1 MDFSR
6 HRKMICFSRRAFLR
20 SYYQHGDIK
29 ELIIT
34 LYDLHCQLWFIKT
47 KKINQ
52 TFRPQKNK

>member
-1 MDFSR
+1 
-6 HRKMICFSRRAFLR
+6 MICFSRRAFLR

>member
-1 MDFSR
+1 
-6 HRKMICFSRRAFLR
+6 MICFSRRAFLR

-34 LYDLHCQLWFIKT
+34 LYDLHDHLHCQLWFINK

-52 TFRPQKNK
+52 TFRPKKNK